1 MRLVML
7 VGNDSSYTDSDRSEF
22 SAVSGELGR
31 EAYSEYIKS

>member
-31 EAYSEYIKS
+31 GSIFRIYKS